1 MRNTITYLFKDFNN
15 CRSLKYKN
23 KKIVMSIR
31 VKNSQL
37 SVDALNALNKI
48 IEEDIN
54 AAAAFKLSR
63 IVKYISDIVQ
73 TKTETE
79 QKILEKWSKKDEFG
93 KVIRPKDELDNEIP
107 DAVFLED
114 VDKFSE
120 EMSSLMNVENEIPF
134 EKLKFEELGLKTI
147 KVKDLIKIEFLFD
160 SE

>member
-1 MRNTITYLFKDFNN
+1 
-15 CRSLKYKN
+15 
-23 KKIVMSIR
+23 MSIK

-37 SVDALNALNKI
+37 STDALNSLNKL

-63 IVKYISDIVQ
+63 IIKHISDIVQ
-73 TKTETE
+73 LKTETE
-79 QKILEKWSKKDEFG
+79 QRILEKWSKKDENG
-93 KVIRPKDELDNEIP
+93 LILRPKDEFDNEIS

-120 EMSSLMNVENEIPF
+120 EMSSLMNVENDIPF
-134 EKLKFEELGLKTI
+134 DRLKFDELGLKTI

-160 SE
+160 SEC

>member
-1 MRNTITYLFKDFNN
+1 
-15 CRSLKYKN
+15 
-23 KKIVMSIR
+23 MSIR

-73 TKTETE
+73 SKTETE
-79 QKILEKWSKKDEFG
+79 QKILEKWSKKDESG
-93 KVIRPKDELDNEIP
+93 KIIRPKDDLDNEIP

-134 EKLKFEELGLKTI
+134 ERLKFEELGLKII
-147 KVKDLIKIEFLFD
+147 KVKDLMKLD
-160 SE
+160 LS

>member
-1 MRNTITYLFKDFNN
+1 
-15 CRSLKYKN
+15 
-23 KKIVMSIR
+23 MSIK

-37 SVDALNALNKI
+37 STDALNSLNKL

-63 IVKYISDIVQ
+63 IIKHISDIVQ
-73 TKTETE
+73 LKTETE
-79 QKILEKWSKKDEFG
+79 QRILEKWSKKDENG
-93 KVIRPKDELDNEIP
+93 LILRPKDEFDNEIS

-120 EMSSLMNVENEIPF
+120 EMSSLMNVENDIPF
-134 EKLKFEELGLKTI
+134 DRLKFDELGLKTI

>member
-1 MRNTITYLFKDFNN
+1 
-15 CRSLKYKN
+15 
-23 KKIVMSIR
+23 MSIK

-37 SVDALNALNKI
+37 SADALNSLNKL

-63 IVKYISDIVQ
+63 IVKHISDIVQ
-73 TKTETE
+73 LKTETE
-79 QKILEKWSKKDEFG
+79 QRILEKWSKKDENG
-93 KVIRPKDELDNEIP
+93 LILRPKDEFDNDIS

-134 EKLKFEELGLKTI
+134 DKLKFDELGLKTI

>member
-1 MRNTITYLFKDFNN
+1 
-15 CRSLKYKN
+15 
-23 KKIVMSIR
+23 MSIK

-37 SVDALNALNKI
+37 SADALNSLNKL

-63 IVKYISDIVQ
+63 IVKHISDIVQ
-73 TKTETE
+73 LKTETE
-79 QKILEKWSKKDEFG
+79 QRILEKWSKKDENG
-93 KVIRPKDELDNEIP
+93 LILRPKDEFDNDIS

-120 EMSSLMNVENEIPF
+120 EMSSLMNVENDIPF
-134 EKLKFEELGLKTI
+134 DKLKFDELGLKTI

>member
-1 MRNTITYLFKDFNN
+1 
-15 CRSLKYKN
+15 
-23 KKIVMSIR
+23 MSIK

-37 SVDALNALNKI
+37 SADALNSLNKL

-63 IVKYISDIVQ
+63 IVKHISEIVQ
-73 TKTETE
+73 LKTETE
-79 QKILEKWSKKDEFG
+79 QRILEKWSKKDENG
-93 KVIRPKDELDNEIP
+93 LILRPKDEFDNDIS

-134 EKLKFEELGLKTI
+134 DKLKFDELGLKTI